1 MKKVI
6 GVILLTMCCLMA
18 TMPAQ
23 AQFFG
28 WGVKGGLNLSKLDSS
43 FEGVKDNTTGF
54 FIGPMVEATIPII
67 GLGLDASLLYS
78 QRGEGEYKQQ
88 GVDIPINLKYTIGLG
103 SMLGVF
109 IAAGPDFYFN
119 FKNTE
124 FTRSKT
130 SSPISSTITTDEY
143 ESKKKLV
150 SLNVGAGLKLFRHLQ
165 LGVNYNIPL
174 GDSFKLKNAGDVDSK
189 YRTWQVS
196 LAYLF

>member
-6 GVILLTMCCLMA
+6 GVILLTMCCLLA

-119 FKNTE
+119 FKDIDIRE
-124 FTRSKT
+124 L
-130 SSPISSTITTDEY
+130 EA
-143 ESKKKLV
+143 KKKLV